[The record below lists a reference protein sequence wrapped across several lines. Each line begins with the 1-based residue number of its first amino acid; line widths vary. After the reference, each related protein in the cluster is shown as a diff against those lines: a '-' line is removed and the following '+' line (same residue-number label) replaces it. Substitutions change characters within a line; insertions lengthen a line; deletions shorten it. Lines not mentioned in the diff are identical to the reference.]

1 MKYFSRVL
9 ELATYTPFYW
19 LCKCEI
25 HVCWILNKMWKIHF
39 VILTYVL
46 VILKKTQSILIDVLI
61 YHLIRENSSYMW
73 MRIQRNVKLKYL
85 CHVSEKF
92 QNLSSAYPNVFNR
105 QLMPTM
111 FDFLDIYT
119 TVLSMVIAILFL
131 FCFDTVKQI
140 DVKDCN
146 WYVPNKCKCFR
157 IKKHYICLFIGSWA
171 YIFNFNLLL
180 LQ

>member
-1 MKYFSRVL
+1 
-9 ELATYTPFYW
+9 
-19 LCKCEI
+19 
-25 HVCWILNKMWKIHF
+25 
-39 VILTYVL
+39 
-46 VILKKTQSILIDVLI
+46 
-61 YHLIRENSSYMW
+61 
-73 MRIQRNVKLKYL
+73 
-85 CHVSEKF
+85 
-92 QNLSSAYPNVFNR
+92 
-105 QLMPTM
+105 M

-180 LQ
+180 LQAYFLNHVWRDIVLMNAHCCLQHHIYFLTPVNRKANENKIMNDWSFWLLFYSLTEIV